1 LVNKFSKAH
10 PHHRNRTNANKPA
23 ATLVSV
29 LTPRDRRDLAYHTGE
44 RIRRRCLRRMS
55 SIAAADAN
63 RTAVVGSDVAAA
75 EVSPNRYVTN
85 RPNALFSDDL
95 SAIARRVADPDYT
108 KVSAPALAFFVTYDM
123 RKSEVIELL

>member
-1 LVNKFSKAH
+1 
-10 PHHRNRTNANKPA
+10 
-23 ATLVSV
+23 
-29 LTPRDRRDLAYHTGE
+29 
-44 RIRRRCLRRMS
+44 MS

>member
-1 LVNKFSKAH
+1 
-10 PHHRNRTNANKPA
+10 
-23 ATLVSV
+23 
-29 LTPRDRRDLAYHTGE
+29 
-44 RIRRRCLRRMS
+44 MS

-95 SAIARRVADPDYT
+95 SAIARR
-108 KVSAPALAFFVTYDM
+108 APIPTIRRSLRQPSRFLSPTTCERV
-123 RKSEVIELL
+123 K